1 MATAA
6 RQEATR
12 PERSEPPAHDCGVCR
27 ALDADLKV
35 AEAVGNLRAA
45 ESLRTELRN
54 HSRDRGAV

>member
-12 PERSEPPAHDCGVCR
+12 SEASEPPAHECGVCR
-27 ALDADLKV
+27 ALDADLRV
-35 AEAVGNLRAA
+35 AEAVGDLGAV

-54 HSRDRGAV
+54 HSRDGGAA